1 MFGEVCDM
9 DRRINEND
17 IYNRPLTCEKCGGI
31 MIFKGVGEY
40 HCENCRHVEYDD
52 YGKVRLYVEKHR
64 GATSS
69 EVSMQTG
76 VSQKAIRQMLKENRL
91 EITQDSAA
99 FLRCEVCGASI
110 RGGRLCPKCEMDYHR
125 RMEDEQR
132 RQSKMQGFGKAMEEE
147 EGAKRFHR
155 NY

>member
-1 MFGEVCDM
+1 
-9 DRRINEND
+9 
-17 IYNRPLTCEKCGGI
+17 

-99 FLRCEVCGASI
+99 FLRCEVCGVSI

>member
-1 MFGEVCDM
+1 M

-125 RMEDEQR
+125 RMRMNSAGRVKCRALVR
-132 RQSKMQGFGKAMEEE
+132 RWKRRKVQSASTVIIK
-147 EGAKRFHR
+147 EG
-155 NY
+155 

>member
-1 MFGEVCDM
+1 ME
-9 DRRINEND
+9 RRFNDGD
-17 IYNRPLTCEKCGGI
+17 IYNRPLVCEECGGI

-40 HCENCRHVEYDD
+40 QCEKCKHVAYDD

-64 GATSS
+64 GATTAQ
-69 EVSMQTG
+69 VSMETG
-76 VSQKAIRQMLKENRL
+76 VSQKSIRNMLKENKL

-110 RGGRLCPKCEMDYHR
+110 RGGRLCSKCELDYHR

>member
-1 MFGEVCDM
+1 M

-132 RQSKMQGFGKAMEEE
+132 RQSKMRGFGKAMEEE

>member
-1 MFGEVCDM
+1 
-9 DRRINEND
+9 
-17 IYNRPLTCEKCGGI
+17 

-76 VSQKAIRQMLKENRL
+76 VSQKAIRQKLKENNL
-91 EITQDSAA
+91 N
-99 FLRCEVCGASI
+99 
-110 RGGRLCPKCEMDYHR
+110 
-125 RMEDEQR
+125 
-132 RQSKMQGFGKAMEEE
+132 QSVWRTA
-147 EGAKRFHR
+147 
-155 NY
+155 

>member
-1 MFGEVCDM
+1 
-9 DRRINEND
+9 
-17 IYNRPLTCEKCGGI
+17 

-125 RMEDEQR
+125 RMRMNSAGRVKCRALVR
-132 RQSKMQGFGKAMEEE
+132 RWKRRKVQSASTVIIK
-147 EGAKRFHR
+147 EG
-155 NY
+155 

>member
-1 MFGEVCDM
+1 MEKRF
-9 DRRINEND
+9 NEND
-17 IYNRPLTCEKCGGI
+17 IYHRPLTCEKCGGS

-40 HCENCRHVEYDD
+40 HCEDCRNVEYDD

-69 EVSMQTG
+69 EVALQTG
-76 VSQKAIRQMLKENRL
+76 VSQKSIRQMLKENKL

-110 RGGRLCPKCEMDYHR
+110 RGGRLCSKCEMDYHR

-132 RQSKMQGFGKAMEEE
+132 RESKMQGFGKAMEKE
-147 EGAKRFHR
+147 EGAKRFKR
-155 NY
+155 DY

>member
-1 MFGEVCDM
+1 ME
-9 DRRINEND
+9 RRFNDVD
-17 IYNRPLTCEKCGGI
+17 IYNRPLVCEECGGI

-40 HCENCRHVEYDD
+40 QCEKCRHVAYDD

-64 GATSS
+64 GATTAQ
-69 EVSMQTG
+69 VSMETG
-76 VSQKAIRQMLKENRL
+76 VSQKSIRNMLKENKL

-110 RGGRLCPKCEMDYHR
+110 RGGRLCSKCELDYHR